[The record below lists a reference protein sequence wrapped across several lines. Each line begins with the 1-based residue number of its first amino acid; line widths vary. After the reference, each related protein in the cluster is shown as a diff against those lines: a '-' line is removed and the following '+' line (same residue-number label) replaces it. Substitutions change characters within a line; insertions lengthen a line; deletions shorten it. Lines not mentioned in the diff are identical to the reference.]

1 MPKFRKRSASRQD
14 RVSVWT
20 LALLCAALALLAL
33 APALA
38 PALAKTTRA
47 AKPASSAKAPKIDET
62 PADAPV
68 RRFVAL
74 QTRKSI
80 PQTDLRKLEDQLEQ
94 ARKARPDGLQGAK
107 AGFFL
112 ARVQE
117 ELARQS
123 GLKADW
129 FKAAESFGEYLRQ
142 FPRHILAPDALVRRG
157 TIRLT
162 QLANPEGAQ
171 ADFQTV
177 LREHP
182 RSSRVAVARKLSRQ
196 AAKAQALANN
206 AAKTGKAEPAAE
218 PARGPGDRALLLDIR
233 PKNNGAASRTVLDL
247 DRSARFKYQLLES
260 SSGKAE
266 HNRVYVDLL
275 QTRLGATIVEDTHLG
290 GGGLLKSIRASQR
303 DADTVRV
310 VFDFADLKDY
320 KIQSLDNPFRIVIDA
335 FAGPNFKPPT
345 KDQGKEQGKEQAKD
359 QGKEPVK
366 EAAREPEQPTFAQ
379 PSASRKRLAAD
390 LVEQLGLSVRT
401 IMIDAGHGGK
411 DPGAQ
416 GYGLVEKDVN
426 LRMALILGKILKDR
440 GFKVVYT
447 RTTDVFLAL
456 EERTAQANA
465 KKADLFLSVHCN
477 AHTDPGMS
485 GLETYS
491 LNLARTPDAVRVAA
505 RENSVSDKNIS
516 DLQMI
521 LTDLMLTSKIK
532 ESVDL
537 ARGVHKRGLA
547 NVRRCWTV
555 ADHGNREAPFYV
567 LMGAKMPSAL
577 LEIGYITNKTEA
589 ARLNNDAYLRTL
601 ARGIADG
608 VVAYKTQIERYASK
622 K

>member
-1 MPKFRKRSASRQD
+1 MPV
-14 RVSVWT
+14 RV

-33 APALA
+33 APCAQ
-38 PALAKTTRA
+38 AKTSRA
-47 AKPASSAKAPKIDET
+47 AKPAHSAQAAKAPKVDET

-68 RRFVAL
+68 RSFLSLQANRRLTPAAL
-74 QTRKSI
+74 HR
-80 PQTDLRKLEDQLEQ
+80 LEGQLEQ
-94 ARKARPDGLQGAK
+94 ALKIRPDGLQGAK
-107 AGFFL
+107 AAFFL
-112 ARVQE
+112 ARVHE
-117 ELARQS
+117 ELAERS

-129 FKAAESFGEYLRQ
+129 FKAAESFGDFLKR

-171 ADFQTV
+171 ADSQTV

-182 RSSRVAVARKLSRQ
+182 RSSRLAAARKLSGQ
-196 AAKAQALANN
+196 AAKAQASPQ
-206 AAKTGKAEPAAE
+206 AAPKKPEPAAE
-218 PARGPGDRALLLDIR
+218 PARPRSPGDKALLLDIR
-233 PKNNGAASRTVLDL
+233 PKNSGATARVVLDL
-247 DRSARFKYQLLES
+247 DQAVRYKYQLLET
-260 SSGKAE
+260 SGSKSA

-275 QTRLGATIVEDTHLG
+275 QARLGAGIAEDTDLA
-290 GGGLLKSIRASQR
+290 GGGLLKNIRASQR

-320 KIQSLDNPFRIVIDA
+320 KVQTLDNPFRLVIDA
-335 FAGPNFKPPT
+335 VAGPDFKPP
-345 KDQGKEQGKEQAKD
+345 A
-359 QGKEPVK
+359 K
-366 EAAREPEQPTFAQ
+366 EAAREPAKGQAREPEPAAFAQ
-379 PSASRKRLAAD
+379 PSPGRKRMAAN

-401 IMIDAGHGGK
+401 IMIDAGHGGR

-416 GYGLVEKDVN
+416 GYGLTEKDVN
-426 LRMALILGKILKDR
+426 LRMAFILGKILKDR
-440 GFKVVYT
+440 GFKVIYT
-447 RTTDVFLAL
+447 RTSDVFLAL
-456 EERTAQANA
+456 EERTALANA

-537 ARGVHKRGLA
+537 ARGVHKNGLA
-547 NVRRCWTV
+547 GVRRVWTV
-555 ADHGNREAPFYV
+555 ADHGHREAPFYV

-589 ARLNNDAYLRTL
+589 ARLKSDAYLRTL

-608 VVAYKTQIERYASK
+608 VKAYKDQIERYAEK
-622 K
+622 R

>member
-1 MPKFRKRSASRQD
+1 
-14 RVSVWT
+14 VSVWT
-20 LALLCAALALLAL
+20 LALLCALLMLLAL
-33 APALA
+33 APALT
-38 PALAKTTRA
+38 PALAKTTRT
-47 AKPASSAKAPKIDET
+47 AKPASSAKAQKIDET

-74 QTRKSI
+74 LTRKSI
-80 PQTDLRKLEDQLEQ
+80 PLADLRKLEDQLEQ
-94 ARKARPDGLQGAK
+94 ARKIKPDGLQGAK

-129 FKAAESFGEYLRQ
+129 FKAAEGFGEYLKQ

-177 LREHP
+177 LRDHP
-182 RSSRVAVARKLSRQ
+182 RSSRAAVARTLSRQ
-196 AAKAQALANN
+196 AAKSQAAPQ
-206 AAKTGKAEPAAE
+206 AKTGRLEPVAEHE
-218 PARGPGDRALLLDIR
+218 RSRGPGDKALLLDIR
-233 PKNNGAASRTVLDL
+233 PKNSGATSRTVLDL
-247 DRSARFKYQLLES
+247 DRSVRFKYQLLES

-275 QTRLGATIVEDTHLG
+275 QARLGATIVEDTHLG
-290 GGGLLKSIRASQR
+290 GGGLLKSIRAVQR

-335 FAGPNFKPPT
+335 FAGPNFKPT
-345 KDQGKEQGKEQAKD
+345 AKEQGKD
-359 QGKEPVK
+359 QIKEPTK
-366 EAAREPEQPTFAQ
+366 EAAREPEQPTFAP
-379 PSASRKRLAAD
+379 PSASRKRMAVD

-426 LRMALILGKILKDR
+426 LRMALILGKTLKDR

-447 RTTDVFLAL
+447 RTTDVFLPL

-465 KKADLFLSVHCN
+465 KKADLFLSIHCN

-505 RENSVSDKNIS
+505 RENAVSDKNIS

-547 NVRRCWTV
+547 NVRRVWTV

-577 LEIGYITNKTEA
+577 LEIGYITNRTEA
-589 ARLNNDAYLRTL
+589 ARLESDAYLRTL
-601 ARGIADG
+601 SRGIADG
-608 VVAYKTQIERYASK
+608 VKGYKEQIERYASK

>member
-1 MPKFRKRSASRQD
+1 MPKSWKRSASRPEP
-14 RVSVWT
+14 VPVWA
-20 LALLCAALALLAL
+20 LALLCAALALSFL
-33 APALA
+33 APC
-38 PALAKTTRA
+38 ALAKTGRPA
-47 AKPASSAKAPKIDET
+47 AKPQKADEA

-68 RRFVAL
+68 RRF
-74 QTRKSI
+74 QTLLARKGFN
-80 PQTDLRKLEDQLEQ
+80 QTDLRRLEDQLEQ
-94 ARKARPDGLQGAK
+94 ARKTRPDGLQGAK

-117 ELARQS
+117 ETARQS

-129 FKAAESFGEYLRQ
+129 FKAAESFGEYLKQ
-142 FPRHILAPDALVRRG
+142 FPRHVLAPDAHIRRG
-157 TIRLT
+157 SIRLA

-171 ADFQTV
+171 ADAQAV
-177 LREHP
+177 LRDHP
-182 RSSRVAVARKLSRQ
+182 RSPRAAAARRLSTQ
-196 AAKAQALANN
+196 AAKALAAPQAS
-206 AAKTGKAEPAAE
+206 AKATSRTGRPEAAAE
-218 PARGPGDRALLLDIR
+218 TERARGPADKALLLDIR
-233 PKNNGAASRTVLDL
+233 PKNQGAGSRIVLDL
-247 DRSARFKYQLLES
+247 DQSVRYKYQSLETP
-260 SSGKAE
+260 GGRDE

-275 QTRLGATIVEDTHLG
+275 QTRLGATIAEDTHLG
-290 GGGLLKSIRASQR
+290 GGGLLKSIRAVQR

-310 VFDFADLKDY
+310 VFDFADLKEY
-320 KIQSLDNPFRIVIDA
+320 KVQTLDNPFRLVIDA
-335 FAGPNFKPPT
+335 VGGTNFKPLAPVREPA
-345 KDQGKEQGKEQAKD
+345 KESP
-359 QGKEPVK
+359 KEP
-366 EAAREPEQPTFAQ
+366 AREPEPTAFAQ

-416 GYGLVEKDVN
+416 GYGLIEKDVN
-426 LRMALILGKILKDR
+426 LRMALILGKILKER
-440 GFKVVYT
+440 GFKVIYT
-447 RTTDVFLAL
+447 RTDDVFLPL

-465 KKADLFLSVHCN
+465 RKADLFLSVHCN
-477 AHTDPGMS
+477 AHTDPGMH

-505 RENSVSDKNIS
+505 RENAVSDKNIS

-537 ARGVHKRGLA
+537 ARGVHRNGLA
-547 NVRRCWTV
+547 NVRRVWTV

-589 ARLNNDAYLRTL
+589 ARLNNDAYLRSL

-608 VVAYKTQIERYASK
+608 VKAYRDQIERFASK

>member
-1 MPKFRKRSASRQD
+1 MPKSSKRCASRLEH
-14 RVSVWT
+14 VSGWT
-20 LALLCAALALLAL
+20 LALLCGLLALLVL
-33 APALA
+33 APDFAVPGA
-38 PALAKTTRA
+38 SAKTRRA
-47 AKPASSAKAPKIDET
+47 AKAVKAQKVDTT
-62 PADAPV
+62 PADEPV
-68 RRFVAL
+68 QRFLTLMANKRVTQA
-74 QTRKSI
+74 
-80 PQTDLRKLEDQLEQ
+80 DLRKLEDQLEQ
-94 ARKARPDGLQGAK
+94 ARKSQPDGPQGAK

-117 ELARQS
+117 EQASRS

-129 FKAAESFGEYLRQ
+129 FKAAESFGEYLKQ
-142 FPRHILAPDALVRRG
+142 FPKHILAAEAHLRRG

-162 QLANPEGAQ
+162 QLANAEGAQ
-171 ADFQTV
+171 ADAQAV
-177 LREHP
+177 LREYP
-182 RSSRVAVARKLSRQ
+182 RSSRVNAARRLAQQ
-196 AAKAQALANN
+196 AAKAQAAPQGP
-206 AAKTGKAEPAAE
+206 GKAQSAPKAQAAAE
-218 PARGPGDRALLLDIR
+218 RGRGPGDKALLLDIR
-233 PKNNGAASRTVLDL
+233 PMNQGATSRVVLDL
-247 DRSARFKYQLLES
+247 DQAVRIKYQLLES
-260 SSGKAE
+260 SSGKDE

-275 QTRLGATIVEDTHLG
+275 RTQLGATIVEDTHFSG
-290 GGGLLKSIRASQR
+290 HLLKSIRASQR

-320 KIQSLDNPFRIVIDA
+320 KVQTLDNPFRIVLDA
-335 FAGPNFKPPT
+335 YAGPNFRPH
-345 KDQGKEQGKEQAKD
+345 
-359 QGKEPVK
+359 GKEPAK
-366 EAAREPEQPTFAQ
+366 EAAKADDKGPEAPTFTE
-379 PSASRKRLAAD
+379 PSPSRKRMAAD

-401 IMIDAGHGGK
+401 VMIDAGHGGK

-416 GYGLVEKDVN
+416 GNGLVEKDVN
-426 LRMALILGKILKDR
+426 LRMALTLGKTLKSR
-440 GFKVVYT
+440 GFKVIFT

-456 EERTAQANA
+456 EERTAMANA
-465 KKADLFLSVHCN
+465 QKADLFLSVHCN
-477 AHTDPGMS
+477 AHTDPSMS

-537 ARGVHKRGLA
+537 AHGVHKRGLA
-547 NVRRCWTV
+547 NIRRVWTV

-589 ARLNNDAYLRTL
+589 ARLSNDTYLRTL
-601 ARGIADG
+601 SRGIADG
-608 VVAYKTQIERYASK
+608 VQAYKDQIERYASK

>member
-1 MPKFRKRSASRQD
+1 MPKFRKRCASRHD

-20 LALLCAALALLAL
+20 LALLCAALTLLAL
-33 APALA
+33 APNVQ
-38 PALAKTTRA
+38 AKTTRA
-47 AKPASSAKAPKIDET
+47 ARPIPSAKAAQAQKPDAT

-68 RRFVAL
+68 RRFQTL
-74 QTRKSI
+74 LTRKNVS
-80 PQTDLRKLEDQLEQ
+80 QAELRKLEDQLEQ
-94 ARKARPDGLQGAK
+94 ARKIRPDGLQGAK

-117 ELARQS
+117 EIARTS

-129 FKAAESFGEYLRQ
+129 FKAAESFGDYLKQ
-142 FPRHILAPDALVRRG
+142 FPKHILAPDALVRRG

-162 QLANPEGAQ
+162 QLANPDGAQ
-171 ADFQTV
+171 ADAQSV

-182 RSSRVAVARKLSRQ
+182 RSSRVAAARKLSHQ
-196 AAKAQALANN
+196 AAKAQAPGKAPT
-206 AAKTGKAEPAAE
+206 KTGRPEPAAE
-218 PARGPGDRALLLDIR
+218 PERTRSPGDKALLLDIR
-233 PKNNGAASRTVLDL
+233 PKNLGATSRVVLDL
-247 DRSARFKYQLLES
+247 DQSVRYKYQLLES
-260 SSGKAE
+260 STGKAE

-275 QTRLGATIVEDTHLG
+275 ATRLGATIAEDTHLT

-320 KIQSLDNPFRIVIDA
+320 KVQALDNPFRLVIDA
-335 FAGPNFKPPT
+335 VAGPNFKASA
-345 KDQGKEQGKEQAKD
+345 KET
-359 QGKEPVK
+359 PK
-366 EAAREPEQPTFAQ
+366 EAPREPEPAIFAQ
-379 PSASRKRLAAD
+379 PSASRKRLATD

-426 LRMALILGKILKDR
+426 LRMALVLGKTLKDR
-440 GFKVVYT
+440 GFKVIYT
-447 RTTDVFLAL
+447 RTTDVFLSL

-465 KKADLFLSVHCN
+465 RRADLFLSVHCN
-477 AHTDPGMS
+477 AHTDPSMS

-537 ARGVHKRGLA
+537 ARGVHRNGLA
-547 NVRRCWTV
+547 GVRRVWTV

-589 ARLNNDAYLRTL
+589 ARLESDSYLRTL

-608 VVAYKTQIERYASK
+608 VKGYKDQIERHASK